1 MEIFVFNIFI
11 GVKYLFFIIEKY
23 LISSSNALYFM
34 IPDTK
39 FVTKPQ
45 IVSPLYCK
53 ATDVP

>member
-23 LISSSNALYFM
+23 LILSSNALYFM